1 MTGLP
6 KAAYPGTSL
15 WFRGKNRQH
24 FDPPRGLIFSTTL
37 SAAFRLLM
45 PCSRISRCV
54 GFILRPHYGEHKIK
68 AGWLGTKKL
77 YLFGENPIS

>member
-6 KAAYPGTSL
+6 KEAYPGTSL

-45 PCSRISRCV
+45 PCSRISRSLALFS
-54 GFILRPHYGEHKIK
+54 GPIM
-68 AGWLGTKKL
+68 ASTK
-77 YLFGENPIS
+77 